1 MARIAVYSE
10 PVRRWYTAQVC
21 SLASLLQVVLWMM
34 NVILPLII
42 AFNIPGFWQKYS
54 EYREQA
60 HVQYQHHLIVSMSS
74 AAEQVATWSTMGN
87 YNRLATAKLRIPLVT
102 SYAVDNNFDGKPDA
116 FNITVEMP
124 LSSGERIQQVQLM
137 LFFSYHLSS
146 FARLQAQGM
155 AYVDHVSPFP
165 GARLDIGG
173 DLLLLQRNPLPWTG
187 IVTTSNSSIVNTDS
201 LLAHDYSTLNILH
214 TYAQRNGPVAFV
226 SLPAERRGPCNL
238 RVSNTY
244 FGPDFT
250 ECNCITSTSV
260 CVCVCVC
267 ACVYA
272 YLGMDVMYTLVN
284 VPYTLVNV
292 PDIETTHLRNTHHIW
307 TPNPSDQLAFTVQAY
322 IRFPE
327 QTFTYRAGFWELIK
341 FAWIQYLCVFLVFAW
356 LLDGV
361 KRFIFSNGI
370 ILTARKDA

>member
-214 TYAQRNGPVAFV
+214 TYAQRN
-226 SLPAERRGPCNL
+226 
-238 RVSNTY
+238 
-244 FGPDFT
+244 
-250 ECNCITSTSV
+250 
-260 CVCVCVC
+260 
-267 ACVYA
+267 
-272 YLGMDVMYTLVN
+272 
-284 VPYTLVNV
+284 
-292 PDIETTHLRNTHHIW
+292 ETTHLRNTHHIW